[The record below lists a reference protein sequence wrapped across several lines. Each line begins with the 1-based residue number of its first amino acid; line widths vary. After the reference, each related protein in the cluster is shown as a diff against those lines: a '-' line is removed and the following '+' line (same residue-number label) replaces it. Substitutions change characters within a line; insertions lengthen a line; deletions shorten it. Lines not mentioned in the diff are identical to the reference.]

1 MDIVREDINA
11 LNAEVKI
18 KLTEKDYKPKVDS
31 VLQDY
36 QKKSRLKGFRPGKVP
51 MGMIKKMYGTSVL
64 VDEVNKIIS
73 QSLYEYLNE
82 NKIDVLGSPLPKE
95 EEAASIDW
103 KNQKDFEFTYEM
115 GLSPKIKLKLEKEK
129 VNKHI
134 VTEDAELTA
143 KYVEYL
149 RKKFG
154 KYEDVQEAGVD
165 DMVYGNLTELNDS
178 NEIVEGGVF
187 KQDVPIVANTI
198 EDEVTKNK
206 FIGCK
211 VGETIVVDPNKVAG
225 NATVLASMLDVTKE
239 VAQQFNANLQFTVSR
254 ISRLTQAELNQ
265 DFYDL
270 SYGKGVIKSEAEF
283 QNKVKED
290 AHKMIKVECE
300 RKFGNDV
307 VERALNKT
315 KIPLPDEFLK
325 KWLVKSNE
333 KPITMDQVQEEYDNF
348 SKNTRWQL
356 IKNRVVV
363 SNEMT
368 VSEEEKISEAK
379 NFIRNQYAQYG
390 QLKIEEA
397 ELQDIAKKVL
407 ANEEENKNI
416 TEKLFEKKVV
426 DYLKSVMTVKEV
438 EVSYDEFVKLANKQD
453 KKSESAFSKFFKSG
467 FRRKR

>member
-1 MDIVREDINA
+1 MDISREDINA

-36 QKKSRLKGFRPGKVP
+36 QRKSRLKGFRPGKVP

-73 QSLYEYLNE
+73 QSLYKYLHE

-103 KNQKDFEFTYEM
+103 KTQKDFEFTYEM
-115 GLSPKIKLKLEKEK
+115 GLSPKIELKLEKEK
-129 VNKHI
+129 INKHI
-134 VTEDAELTA
+134 VTEDPELTD

-154 KYEDVQEAGVD
+154 KYEEVDSATED
-165 DMVYGNLTELNDS
+165 DMIYGNLAEVNEN
-178 NEIVEGGVF
+178 NEIVEGGIF

-198 EDEVTKNK
+198 DDEVTKNK
-206 FIGCK
+206 FIGLK

-225 NATVLASMLDVTKE
+225 NPTVLASMLGVEKP
-239 VAQQFNANLQFTVSR
+239 VAEKLKANLQFKVSR
-254 ISRLTQAELNQ
+254 ISRLTLADLNQ

-270 SYGKGVIKSEAEF
+270 SYGKDVLKSDTEF
-283 QNKVKED
+283 QAKTKED

-307 VERALNKT
+307 VERALDKT

-325 KWLVKSNE
+325 KWLLKANE
-333 KPITMDQVQEEYDNF
+333 KPITMEQVQEEYDNF
-348 SKNTRWQL
+348 SKTTRWQL
-356 IKNRVVV
+356 IKNSVVV
-363 SNEMT
+363 KNELK
-368 VSEEEKISEAK
+368 VSEEDKINEAK
-379 NFIRNQYAQYG
+379 KFIRNQYAQYG
-390 QLKIEEA
+390 QLNIEEA
-397 ELQDIAKKVL
+397 ELNSIAKKVL
-407 ANEEENKNI
+407 ENEDENKNI
-416 TEKLFEKKVV
+416 TEKLYEEKVV
-426 DYLKSVMTVKEV
+426 DYLKSIMAVKEV
-438 EVSYDEFVKLANKQD
+438 AVSYDEFVKLANKED
-453 KKSESAFSKFFKSG
+453 KKSESAFTRFFKSG
-467 FRRKR
+467 FRKKS